1 MRDGLV
7 FVCKRERW
15 KEWVCVPCW
24 ATPSSPHLDN
34 GPGVQETRRQQWDST
49 ILTSIYHF
57 MDEPLN
63 QKATKRLSSRPW
75 GGGGQDLSV
84 WGLHVLPGSTWVFSG
99 CPGFLPQFNWLLAV
113 NGWPDDDLTTQP
125 GSNPTVHKGNV
136 FRRMDEC
143 DATQLLW
150 NLMRLDQPGVYFPPW
165 IFFQKTTWRCGI
177 LGSTSC
183 F

>member
-75 GGGGQDLSV
+75 GGGRTFLFGDCMSFLDPHGFSLGALASSHSLTGYWLWMVGPMMIWPLNQGVTPPSIRGMCLGGWMNV
-84 WGLHVLPGSTWVFSG
+84 TLLNCYEIWWGWISLESISPHGFSFKKLPEDV
-99 CPGFLPQFNWLLAV
+99 GF
-113 NGWPDDDLTTQP
+113 
-125 GSNPTVHKGNV
+125 
-136 FRRMDEC
+136 
-143 DATQLLW
+143 
-150 NLMRLDQPGVYFPPW
+150 
-165 IFFQKTTWRCGI
+165 
-177 LGSTSC
+177 
-183 F
+183 